1 MHLNIISILDSGSS
15 MSSNPYIQ
23 TIENLSL
30 KISNYTI
37 INVHLLL
44 TKKNNYKEAC
54 TENSKNFQ
62 NYNTFTPKSYY
73 ELYKFLKKKKFII
86 HHCIPNNFE
95 FFLVNFFLRISSC
108 KLFVISNVGY
118 NPENF
123 NYFNKNFLQKFR
135 IFFKLRARYYF
146 FRLFVLIN
154 VFPKIDYFFESS
166 GHVINSINNGLSKKI
181 NRIFPCIDFSYYKRV
196 FKISSKHYNP
206 SLKRKISED
215 FIVFIDGMILD
226 HKDVT
231 LREGKASPKRRFK
244 YYNNLNKILATMGK
258 IYKKKIIIC
267 LHPQNSISIKKND
280 FPGLKCVKFK
290 TEEYINKA
298 FIVLFHEGSSITQAI
313 LLKKKI
319 ISLQGK
325 ILGDYVSQRCLLY
338 SKPLGLKK
346 ILLDSSD
353 YLKHKIISIK
363 ELNKIAKNNYN
374 KYIKENLVQDY
385 SKTGIDQVI
394 NYLRT
399 I

>member
-1 MHLNIISILDSGSS
+1 MHLNIISILDPGSS
-15 MSSNPYIQ
+15 MSANPYIQ

-37 INVHLLL
+37 INIHLLL

-95 FFLVNFFLRISSC
+95 FFLVNFILRISSC

-135 IFFKLRARYYF
+135 IFFKLRAKYYF

-154 VFPKIDYFFESS
+154 AFPKIDYFFESS
-166 GHVINSINNGLSKKI
+166 GHIINSINNGLSKKI
-181 NRIFPCIDFSYYKRV
+181 NKIFPYFDFSYYKKV
-196 FKISSKHYNP
+196 IQINSKHYNP
-206 SLKRKISED
+206 SSKKKFED
-215 FIVFIDGMILD
+215 FIVFLDGMTLD
-226 HKDVT
+226 HMDVII
-231 LREGKASPKRRFK
+231 REGKPNYIRRLKYFK
-244 YYNNLNKILATMGK
+244 NLNKILKTFAK
-258 IYKKKIIIC
+258 IYNKKIIIC
-267 LHPQNSISIKKND
+267 LHPSNPISIKND
-280 FPGLKCVKFK
+280 FPGLKCVKFE
-290 TEEYINKA
+290 TEKYINKA
-298 FIVLFHEGSSITQAI
+298 FLVLFHESSSMIQAI
-313 LLKKKI
+313 MLKKKI

-325 ILGDYVSQRCLLY
+325 ILGDYISQRCLLY

-346 ILLDSSD
+346 ITLDNID
-353 YLKHKIISIK
+353 DLKYKNISIK
-363 ELNKIAKNNYN
+363 KLNKIAKNNYN
-374 KYIKENLVQDY
+374 KYINENLVQDY
-385 SKTGIDQVI
+385 SKTGIDQVV
-394 NYLRT
+394 NYLRK